1 MRIKSIIAASGVLA
15 ILAAFLAVPAFA
27 QAQQAASNVPICVNC
42 HEKQNSTILLTGHGA
57 SNDSSGSMCQACH
70 GDASEHLK
78 DPGKYKPASVVTSK
92 AASGAEKSSVCLA
105 CHSAATALENW
116 SVAKHRKV
124 DVSCVNCHQIH
135 GTQSASNN
143 KEIRGAQFA
152 AAPYTTTARQLTY
165 KRCIE
170 CHTDVRGEI
179 LKPSH
184 HPIIEGKVG
193 CQDCH
198 EPHGSLLKASL
209 QNDSLNDLC
218 VSCHADK
225 RGPWIHEHPPVEE
238 NCAICHMPHG
248 SSHRGLLAQKAPVL
262 CGDCHAE
269 WPHPRHLRR
278 TRDAAQHA
286 AFEHP
291 LRKRRLRR
299 VPPADPRQQRAV
311 FRLRP
316 ILHALR

>member
-15 ILAAFLAVPAFA
+15 ILAAFLAAPAFA
-27 QAQQAASNVPICVNC
+27 QAKAADAVPICVTC

-57 SNDSSGSMCQACH
+57 SNDSSGSACQSCH
-70 GDASEHLK
+70 GDATAHLK
-78 DPGKYKPASVVTSK
+78 DPSVKPANVLGSK
-92 AASGAEKSSVCLA
+92 TATAAEKSAVCLA
-105 CHSAATALENW
+105 CHSAARALENW

-124 DVSCVNCHQIH
+124 SVSCVDCHSIH
-135 GTQSASNN
+135 GVQSASNN
-143 KEIRGAQFA
+143 KEVKGAQFA

-209 QNDSLNDLC
+209 KNDSVNDLC
-218 VSCHADK
+218 YSCHADK

-238 NCAICHMPHG
+238 NCATCHTPHG
-248 SSHRGLLAQKAPVL
+248 SSHRALLAQKAPVL
-262 CGDCHAE
+262 CGDCHPGGHTHGIYDGRGTLPNTLPSNIRFESSGCVECHRQIHGSNA
-269 WPHPRHLRR
+269 PASAFGQFFLR
-278 TRDAAQHA
+278 
-286 AFEHP
+286 
-291 LRKRRLRR
+291 
-299 VPPADPRQQRAV
+299 
-311 FRLRP
+311 
-316 ILHALR
+316 